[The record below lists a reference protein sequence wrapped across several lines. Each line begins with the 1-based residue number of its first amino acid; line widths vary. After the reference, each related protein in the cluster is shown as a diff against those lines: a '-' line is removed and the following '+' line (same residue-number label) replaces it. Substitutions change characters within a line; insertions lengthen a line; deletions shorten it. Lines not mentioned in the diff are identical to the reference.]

1 MAYERNGAAKEAAA
15 PIGTVKER
23 AFRRGN
29 RRRSPVST
37 GVPQFCCSRFMSS
50 LFFILLVILVFGI
63 VIIAVLHLGHD
74 GAKQPVL
81 QTVEP
86 RSEEQS
92 V

>member
-1 MAYERNGAAKEAAA
+1 MAYEMKGAAKEAAA
-15 PIGTVKER
+15 PIGTAKDR
-23 AFRRGN
+23 AFRRGY
-29 RRRSPVST
+29 RRRSSVST
-37 GVPQFCCSRFMSS
+37 GVPQFCWSRFISS

-63 VIIAVLHLGHD
+63 VIVAVFQLGSD

-81 QTVEP
+81 ETVDP